1 MNHVLYNNP
10 KKTKRPGQHESLTR
24 PEEAPGYMEQDHLQQ
39 RAINAIR
46 ALAIDGVEQANSGH
60 PGLPLGAAP
69 MAYTLWTRFLH
80 HNPHNPHWQNRD
92 RFVLSAGHGSMLL
105 YSLLHLTGYD
115 LPLEELKRFRQWGS
129 KTPGH
134 PEYGLTPG
142 VETTT
147 GPLGQGFATGVG
159 MAMAERWLA
168 EHYNTQDFRVID
180 HFTYAIVSDGDLME
194 GVASEAASLAGT
206 LKLGKLIYLYDDNHV
221 SIEGHTDIAFQE
233 DVLKRFQAYGWH
245 TEHVADGNDVE
256 AIAAAIQRAQA
267 DERPSLIGVRTI
279 IGYGS
284 PNRQDTPKAHGEALG
299 PEEIKLTKEFLGWPT
314 DKSFF
319 IPEDVL
325 AHFRQAVAN
334 GSEWEAE
341 WNRTWKQYQSQ
352 EPDKAAQLSLAWERR
367 MPEGVLEDLPEWEPG
382 QSLATR
388 AASGEVL
395 NRIAQRLPTLV
406 GGSADLAPSNNT
418 NIKGGG
424 DYSSWEYGGRNFHFG
439 VREHAMGAALNGLT
453 LHGGLRA
460 FGGTFLIFS
469 DYMRP
474 AIRLASLMHQPV
486 IYIFTHDSIGLGED
500 GPTHQPIEQLAALR
514 AIPGLY
520 VVRPADPNETRE
532 AWKLALSLGD
542 HPTAL
547 ALTRQKVSAIPSEKA
562 QGLHRGAYTLWENH
576 RQPEL
581 ILMASGSEVGLAQT
595 AGQKLAADGMRVRVV
610 SFPCWERFDE
620 QDAAYQND
628 VLPTGTKRIAVE
640 AASPMGWAKYV
651 GPDGVVIG
659 LNHFGA
665 SAPAEELFRQF
676 GFTPEHIVSAAHQL
690 MGQGN

>member
-1 MNHVLYNNP
+1 M
-10 KKTKRPGQHESLTR
+10 
-24 PEEAPGYMEQDHLQQ
+24 LQQ
-39 RAINAIR
+39 KTLDTLAINAMR
-46 ALAIDGVEQANSGH
+46 ALSVDGVEQAKSGH

-69 MAYTLWTRFLH
+69 MAYTLWSKFLR
-80 HNPHNPHWQNRD
+80 HNPHNPSWPNRD
-92 RFVLSAGHGSMLL
+92 RFILSAGHGSMLL
-105 YSLLHLTGYD
+105 YSLLYLTGYD

-159 MAMAERWLA
+159 MAIAERWLA
-168 EHYNTQDFRVID
+168 AKYNTSDHTLID
-180 HFTYAIVSDGDLME
+180 HYTYAIVSDGDLME

-206 LKLGKLIYLYDDNHV
+206 LRLSKLIYLYDDNHV

-233 DVLKRFQAYGWH
+233 DVLKRFDAYGWH
-245 TEHVADGNDVE
+245 TQRIGDGNDVE
-256 AIAAAIQRAQA
+256 AIAEAIKNARH
-267 DERPSLIGVRTI
+267 DGRPSLIAVRTL

-284 PNRQDTPKAHGEALG
+284 PNRQDTPKAHGEPLG
-299 PEEIKLTKEFLGWPT
+299 PEEAKLTKEFLGWPA
-314 DKSFF
+314 DDPFYV
-319 IPEDVL
+319 PDDVL

-341 WNRTWKQYQSQ
+341 WTNRWSRYEAQY
-352 EPDKAAQLSLAWERR
+352 PDKAHELASALAGDI
-367 MPEGVLEDLPEWEPG
+367 PPHVFQDLPVWAEG
-382 QSLATR
+382 DALATR
-388 AASGEVL
+388 AASGQVL
-395 NRIAQRLPTLV
+395 NEISARWPTLI

-418 NIKGGG
+418 NIAGGG
-424 DYSSWEYGGRNFHFG
+424 DLSQENPGGRNLHFG
-439 VREHAMGAALNGLT
+439 VREHAMGAALNGML
-453 LHGGLRA
+453 LHGGLRV

-474 AIRLASLMHQPV
+474 AIRLASLMHQPA

-532 AWKLALSLGD
+532 AWKFALSTKH
-542 HPTAL
+542 HPIAM
-547 ALTRQKVSAIPSEKA
+547 ALTRQKVDAIAPDKA
-562 QGLHRGAYTLWENH
+562 QGLHQGAYVLWESDPS
-576 RQPEL
+576 PEL
-581 ILMASGSEVGLAQT
+581 ILMASGSEVGLAQE
-595 AGQKLAADGMRVRVV
+595 AGRRLADEGIRVRVV

-620 QDAAYQND
+620 QDAAYQEAL
-628 VLPTGTKRIAVE
+628 LPANTKRIAIE
-640 AASPMGWAKYV
+640 AASPQGWHKYV
-651 GPDGVVIG
+651 GPFGTILGID
-659 LNHFGA
+659 HFGA

-676 GFTPEHIVSAAHQL
+676 GFAPEHVIDAAHRL
-690 MGQGN
+690 LGIG